1 MPFIFSFRI
10 KFKVCF
16 IFCEIRLQKNSGPLH
31 QSVLFRLYSSYLFKE
46 KAHNI
51 YLIDFIFL
59 PFPIYNVTYS
69 GKDGLGGT
77 WGNMNSS
84 GSSAIYPGSVSSA

>member
-16 IFCEIRLQKNSGPLH
+16 IFLRDTAAKEYVVFYINP
-31 QSVLFRLYSSYLFKE
+31 SYFVFIKVSFFKE
-46 KAHNI
+46 KSHNI

-59 PFPIYNVTYS
+59 AFSYI
-69 GKDGLGGT
+69 
-77 WGNMNSS
+77 
-84 GSSAIYPGSVSSA
+84 

>member
-51 YLIDFIFL
+51 YLIDFIFFA
-59 PFPIYNVTYS
+59 FPYI
-69 GKDGLGGT
+69 
-77 WGNMNSS
+77 
-84 GSSAIYPGSVSSA
+84 